1 MATTSSRGLKI
12 NTDGASREADKNGG
26 WGYVIRDDGG
36 RVIQSG
42 SGRLRYAFSPLHM
55 DLACVGVKGAMG
67 LGIRDMSLT
76 LQSKWWKL
84 SSVMIFRLSILGG
97 VVHELT
103 ENFFLPQIKFV
114 SRECNRVAHELA
126 SIGSLGTEGRSARM
140 YGDFSVQRFSWFG
153 CLMESCIP
161 LNKKKDETFQITNLD
176 V

>member
-1 MATTSSRGLKI
+1 
-12 NTDGASREADKNGG
+12 
-26 WGYVIRDDGG
+26 
-36 RVIQSG
+36 
-42 SGRLRYAFSPLHM
+42 
-55 DLACVGVKGAMG
+55 
-67 LGIRDMSLT
+67 
-76 LQSKWWKL
+76 
-84 SSVMIFRLSILGG
+84 MIFRLSILGG

-161 LNKKKDETFQITNLD
+161 LNKKKEETFQITNRPPGRPAARPCNCNQRGSMHLYESVSSEGKERAHVSEQSTYSD
-176 V
+176 EKPADSSARPSQSTGQPRKSLG